1 MHKIRSEK
9 QFPYK
14 CGMVPCQSSFNSME
28 KLKLHLRTHN
38 NDYDECQF
46 CSYRY
51 FDPYNYKTHLR
62 CLVSMPEHFI
72 IRLLYHMSHIID
84 GKLYTTNALSY
95 YCINAWYCIN
105 AQFETKSSNH
115 FRVKELKCD
124 VCGKEFVR
132 ASQLNQHYSLHE
144 GINYFCLLC
153 NSYSATHKTT
163 FSTHLKRKHA
173 EIVGP
178 NVNWESVQK
187 YIRKQ

>member
-1 MHKIRSEK
+1 
-9 QFPYK
+9 
-14 CGMVPCQSSFNSME
+14 
-28 KLKLHLRTHN
+28 
-38 NDYDECQF
+38 
-46 CSYRY
+46 
-51 FDPYNYKTHLR
+51 
-62 CLVSMPEHFI
+62 
-72 IRLLYHMSHIID
+72 MSHIKA
-84 GKLYTTNALSY
+84 KLYTVYNIPLTIIALSY
-95 YCINAWYCIN
+95 YFIN

-132 ASQLNQHYSLHE
+132 ASQLNRHYSLHE

-153 NSYSATHKTT
+153 NAYSATHKTT

-178 NVNWESVQK
+178 NVNWESVEK